1 MERASGGRARG
12 VGESE
17 VRMGFSILGALAGAA
32 EGFAM
37 GGPGG
42 ALAGVVGGGFTGG
55 NPIGS
60 TGSIDNGLLSAWES
74 NVLAQQDLMNEQ
86 MAYFQLGVQKQANQ
100 FNMMTDEKSELQREQ
115 NALREVAM
123 EQRKADISITREF
136 IRSIG

>member
-1 MERASGGRARG
+1 MERAGGGRARG
-12 VGESE
+12 AAESE

-32 EGFAM
+32 
-37 GGPGG
+37 GG

-60 TGSIDNGLLSAWES
+60 TGSIDNGLLSGWES